1 MNSIWIFVGFIG
13 LYFSLQLWILP
24 ACGIPTWM
32 SGRNSP
38 GENKSKSV
46 EVSGA
51 PEVTKAP
58 ENVAQP
64 SISQALQPEVID
76 QTVDVVEEGGVI
88 GASDPLESAE
98 IDELIDSD

>member
-1 MNSIWIFVGFIG
+1 
-13 LYFSLQLWILP
+13 
-24 ACGIPTWM
+24 M

-38 GENKSKSV
+38 GEDKSKSV

-64 SISQALQPEVID
+64 STSQALQPEVID
-76 QTVDVVEEGGVI
+76 QTVDVVDVVEEGGVI

>member
-1 MNSIWIFVGFIG
+1 
-13 LYFSLQLWILP
+13 
-24 ACGIPTWM
+24 M

-38 GENKSKSV
+38 GEDKSKSV

-76 QTVDVVEEGGVI
+76 QTVDVVEKVEC
-88 GASDPLESAE
+88 
-98 IDELIDSD
+98 